1 MAKNSQFDFSDLTPA
16 ERLQLAQDLWD
27 SVDSAAGIDVLPLT
41 AEQRAELDR
50 RLADLES
57 NPADGSPWSEVK
69 KRVIDQLQDGSRR
82 KRGA

>member
-41 AEQRAELDR
+41 EEQRAELDR

-57 NPADGSPWSEVK
+57 NPSDGSPWSEVR

>member
-1 MAKNSQFDFSDLTPA
+1 MAKTPRFDFSDLTPA

-41 AEQRAELDR
+41 EEQRAELDR
-50 RLADLES
+50 RLNDLQE
-57 NPADGSPWSEVK
+57 NPNDGSSWADVK
-69 KRVIDQLQDGSRR
+69 KRVIDKLKDGSRR

>member
-1 MAKNSQFDFSDLTPA
+1 MAKKSQFDFSDLSPA

-41 AEQRAELDR
+41 DEQRAELDD
-50 RLADLES
+50 RLADLEA
-57 NPADGSPWSEVK
+57 NPNDGSPWSDVK
-69 KRVIDQLQDGSRR
+69 KRVLDQLRDGSRR